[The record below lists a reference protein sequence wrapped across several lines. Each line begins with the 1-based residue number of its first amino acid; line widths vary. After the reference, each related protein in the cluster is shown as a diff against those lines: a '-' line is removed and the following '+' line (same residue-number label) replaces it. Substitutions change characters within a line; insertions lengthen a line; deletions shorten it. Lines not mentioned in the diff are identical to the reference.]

1 MLKDHSDELNVG
13 DDAPK
18 FRLPTADDR
27 WVALEDFRGKTLL
40 VVFMRG
46 TW

>member
-1 MLKDHSDELNVG
+1 MLKDHSDKLSIG
-13 DDAPK
+13 DAAPQ
-18 FRLPTADDR
+18 FRLSTADDR
-27 WVALEDFRGKTLL
+27 WIALENFRGKTLL